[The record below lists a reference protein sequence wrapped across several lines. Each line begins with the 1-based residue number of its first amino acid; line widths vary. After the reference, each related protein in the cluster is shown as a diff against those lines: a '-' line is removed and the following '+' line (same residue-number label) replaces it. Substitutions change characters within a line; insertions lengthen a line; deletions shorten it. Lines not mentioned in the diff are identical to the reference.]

1 MLARSA
7 QVLVV
12 LLALLPAVEPPAGT
26 AGEHAPAAA
35 PRGER
40 VPGTGGDPVRGVP
53 VLATS
58 PDTARATVVF
68 VVRHAEKDTAL
79 RDDPP
84 LTAAGRARAQLLA
97 RTLAG
102 AGVTRVFSTPT
113 RRTRDT
119 AAPLAAAIGDSVRLV
134 GPTALLLERLAALA
148 PGERALVVG
157 HSNTVPEIV
166 SALGGAATPIADHEY
181 DRLYVV
187 TRTPGRPA
195 AVLLLHYGAATTRP
209 APAGS
214 R

>member
-1 MLARSA
+1 MPVRAAPALAA
-7 QVLVV
+7 
-12 LLALLPAVEPPAGT
+12 LLALVAVAKGPAASAGVNGVAAT
-26 AGEHAPAAA
+26 RGEPAAA
-35 PRGER
+35 IER
-40 VPGTGGDPVRGVP
+40 A
-53 VLATS
+53 LAAR
-58 PDTARATVVF
+58 PDTARGTVVF
-68 VVRHAEKDTAL
+68 VVRHAEKDTAY

-84 LTAAGRARAQLLA
+84 LTPAGRARAALLA
-97 RTLAG
+97 RTLAA

-157 HSNTVPEIV
+157 HSNTVPDLV
-166 SALGGAATPIADHEY
+166 SALGGAPAPIADHEY

-187 TRTPGRPA
+187 IRTPGRPA
-195 AVLLLHYGAATTRP
+195 TVVLLHYGAPAAAP